1 MKGIRQLAEHL
12 DISIGTVSR
21 ALNGKPDVNEETR
34 RRVLAAAEELGYVAN
49 QSGRSLRQGE
59 TKVIGLMIESSTE
72 AVENA
77 DNFFIGVT
85 SGLQSVFARHKLDLV
100 MLPCPSDEDPHE
112 YLKRIVARRI
122 VDAMIISN
130 TQRLDRRIDLLS
142 RAKIPFIAVGRSL
155 SPGNF
160 PWIDLDFEGV
170 ADRAVARL
178 VARGH
183 LRIAITAPSSE
194 VNLGYVFLESYRR
207 ALERHDIT
215 FDPSLV
221 IRVKSS
227 EQGGYQAAHE
237 LLLLEE
243 RPTAVILI
251 YELMA
256 IGLYRRLME
265 SGVIPG
271 RDIAVIGFRDAPRAR
286 FLQPSLSC
294 FRMSLY
300 DLGATLGRMLLANML
315 AYQEFYPD
323 EGRNIVWPLELTPGE
338 SDAFQVWAWSDQ
350 PACAPKDAVDE
361 LAISASSKS

>member
-34 RRVLAAAEELGYVAN
+34 RRVLAAAEQLGYVAN

-59 TKVIGLMIESSTE
+59 TKVIGLMIESSKET
-72 AVENA
+72 VENA
-77 DNFFIGVT
+77 DNFFLGVT
-85 SGLQSVFARHKLDLV
+85 SGLQHVFARHKLDLL
-100 MLPCPSDEDPHE
+100 MLPCPADEDPCE
-112 YLKRIVARRI
+112 YLKRMVARRV

-130 TQRLDRRIDLLS
+130 TLRIDRRVDLLS
-142 RAKIPFIAVGRSL
+142 RAKIPFVAVGRSL
-155 SPGNF
+155 SADNF

-170 ADRAVARL
+170 AERAVERL

-183 LRIAITAPSSE
+183 RRIAITAPSSD
-194 VNLGYVFLESYRR
+194 VNLGYVFVESYRR
-207 ALERHDIT
+207 TLERHGIP
-215 FDPSLV
+215 FDPLLV

-237 LLLLEE
+237 LLQLED

-265 SGVIPG
+265 SGIRIG
-271 RDIAVIGFRDAPRAR
+271 RDFAVIGFRDAPRAR

-300 DLGATLGRMLLANML
+300 DLGIALGQTLLANMP
-315 AYQEFYPD
+315 AYRASYPD
-323 EGRNIVWPLELTPGE
+323 GGRNIIWPLELVPGE
-338 SDAFQVWAWSDQ
+338 SDSGN
-350 PACAPKDAVDE
+350 
-361 LAISASSKS
+361 SRTS

>member
-1 MKGIRQLAEHL
+1 MKGIRQLAESL

-21 ALNGKPDVNEETR
+21 ALNGRPDVNEETR
-34 RRVLAAAEELGYVAN
+34 LRVLAAAEEFGYVAN

-59 TKVIGLMIESSTE
+59 TKVIGLMIESSAE

-77 DNFFIGVT
+77 DNFFLGVT

-112 YLKRIVARRI
+112 YLKRMVARRI

-130 TQRLDRRIDLLS
+130 TQRIDRRIDLLS
-142 RAKIPFIAVGRSL
+142 RAKIPFVTVGRSL
-155 SPGNF
+155 SANNF

-170 ADRAVARL
+170 AERAVERL

-183 LRIAITAPSSE
+183 RRIAITAPSSE
-194 VNLGYVFLESYRR
+194 VNLGYVFVESYRHT
-207 ALERHDIT
+207 LERHGIA

-221 IRVKSS
+221 IRVNSS
-227 EQGGYQAAHE
+227 EQGGYQAGHE
-237 LLLLEE
+237 LLLLAQ

-265 SGVIPG
+265 SGVMPG
-271 RDIAVIGFRDAPRAR
+271 RDLAVIGFRDAPRAR
-286 FLQPSLSC
+286 FLQPPLSC

-300 DLGATLGRMLLANML
+300 DLGVALGQMLLAHMP
-315 AYQEFYPD
+315 AYREYYSTD
-323 EGRNIVWPLELTPGE
+323 GGNIIWPLELVAGE
-338 SDAFQVWAWSDQ
+338 SDAFQLTEV
-350 PACAPKDAVDE
+350 
-361 LAISASSKS
+361 